1 MRPVTSTGT
10 PPPALRLTSAQ
21 RSEIIDHCIAGY
33 PDEACGLLSGPLDG
47 VQPTGSVGGV
57 HPARNAAGSARVYT
71 VDSRDLLG
79 AMRAAEGAG
88 HDLIAV
94 WHSHTHTEPYP
105 STTDIKQAF
114 EPTWIYVLVGLST
127 PEPVVRAYRIVDG
140 EVIEIP
146 VEIADVTA

>member
-10 PPPALRLTSAQ
+10 PPTALRLTGAQ
-21 RSEIIDHCIAGY
+21 RAQIIEHCIAGY

-47 VQPTGSVGGV
+47 IQPTGDVGGV
-57 HPARNAAGSARVYT
+57 HPARNVDGSARVYT
-71 VDSRDLLG
+71 VDSRDLLA

-114 EPTWIYVLVGLST
+114 EPTWIYVLVGLSP
-127 PEPVVRAYRIVDG
+127 PEPVLRAYRIVGG
-140 EVIEIP
+140 EVSEIP
-146 VEIADVTA
+146 VEITGVTA